1 MKTIH
6 AERLLRLAEF
16 LETVPKER
24 FDLSSWVGEDW
35 GGKQDLSCGT
45 TACAMGWAATM
56 PEFRELGLKIAS
68 QGRRVYVGEPED
80 GYSSSAY
87 AIISIFGPEAEE
99 EVLFYPGGWG
109 SGGGGEDS
117 PTPWG
122 FANRIRRF
130 VKELSE

>member
-1 MKTIH
+1 MK

-16 LETVPKER
+16 LDTIPAER
-24 FDLSSWVGEDW
+24 FDLSSWVGD
-35 GGKQDLSCGT
+35 GT

-68 QGRRVYVGEPED
+68 QGLRDVEGEPED
-80 GYSSSAY
+80 GHSSSAY
-87 AIISIFGPEAEE
+87 AIISGYSSSDAIISIFGPEAEE

-117 PTPWG
+117 PTPRG

-130 VKELSE
+130 VKEFSE